1 MANEFTFTSILLVR
15 KLAHT
20 DAKLPSHVLGGGDSC
35 GGGAGCGGR
44 GALTYVYPTPK
55 FVILLDL
62 A

>member
-1 MANEFTFTSILLVR
+1 MR

-35 GGGAGCGGR
+35 GGGASCGGR
-44 GALTYVYPTPK
+44 GALTYAYPTPK